1 MSGACNLWL
10 MKDDGW
16 SFLFSVGV
24 MGWHDFLGLK
34 EIGTLRDFIEKCSCL
49 LIQGPF
55 ECKTQPSRIISWDR
69 LTFELTRTLF
79 PLFYL

>member
-1 MSGACNLWL
+1 MNGACNLWL

-34 EIGTLRDFIEKCSCL
+34 EILFLTLLKSIHVFSFKA
-49 LIQGPF
+49 Q
-55 ECKTQPSRIISWDR
+55 SRA
-69 LTFELTRTLF
+69 
-79 PLFYL
+79 